1 MNTPITSR
9 IKRSPLLKYSPLK
22 NDKDPKAT
30 TGGTEKGEDREIE
43 VTEQREKPQVGA
55 FKRACGSKTD
65 GSTGTDPQTGKK
77 FKCAQA
83 EKGNEP
89 EETETVTTKKT
100 VPGEDLDYDTTL
112 YTKKKDKVVFD
123 PIEVRRQERAG
134 TVINRKVNKY
144 ERQMGKY
151 GTFDMEGNFTPDE
164 NLSQRDMRKLRQ
176 ASANL
181 KGAKSASSNVQAGR
195 ESGQNIGDRY
205 YGGQRQM
212 DKGER
217 TDAQQLA
224 EAKRQAQKENRQKIA
239 EEQNITT
246 GNSGQASK
254 AITPGQQIQ
263 NMAAEFDTSKYAL
276 DFNAGDYSSFLKMK
290 SSPAKKSLK
299 GNQYKLPQHLQEAIK
314 AAPGKLRTPM
324 KKGYFKNK

>member
-1 MNTPITSR
+1 MNKPITSR

-30 TGGTEKGEDREIE
+30 TGGSEPGDKKKVVTTSKSTYDGPKMSDEEWNALTPEERRKLNAAVGANEKGEII
-43 VTEQREKPQVGA
+43 T
-55 FKRACGSKTD
+55 
-65 GSTGTDPQTGKK
+65 QT
-77 FKCAQA
+77 
-83 EKGNEP
+83 
-89 EETETVTTKKT
+89 ETEVEGD
-100 VPGEDLDYDTTL
+100 PLDYDTTL
-112 YTKKKDKVVFD
+112 YTTKESKRVLD

-134 TVINRKVNKY
+134 IVANRKVNKY

-151 GTFDMEGNFTPDE
+151 GTFDMEGNFTPNE
-164 NLSQRDMRKLRQ
+164 NLSQREMRKLRQ
-176 ASANL
+176 AQANL
-181 KGAKSASSNVQAGR
+181 KGAKSASANVQAGR
-195 ESGQNIGDRY
+195 ETGMNINEQF
-205 YGGQRQM
+205 YGGQRKM

-217 TDAQQLA
+217 TDTQQLA
-224 EAKRQAQKENRQKIA
+224 EAKRQAQVERRQKIA
-239 EEQNITT
+239 EEQGITT

-276 DFNAGDYSSFLKMK
+276 DFKSGDYSSLLKMK
-290 SSPAKKSLK
+290 SSPAKKALK

>member
-30 TGGTEKGEDREIE
+30 SGGSEKGKDEVVTETKEVRTQASKDFESKCYNADGSRKRGVPGCKWADEEGTEA
-43 VTEQREKPQVGA
+43 P
-55 FKRACGSKTD
+55 
-65 GSTGTDPQTGKK
+65 
-77 FKCAQA
+77 
-83 EKGNEP
+83 N
-89 EETETVTTKKT
+89 ETETVTTKKT
-100 VPGEDLDYDTTL
+100 VPGKDLDYDTTL
-112 YTKKKDKVVFD
+112 YTKKEDKVVFD

-134 TVINRKVNKY
+134 TIINRKINKY

-151 GTFDMEGNFTPDE
+151 GTFDADGEFTANPD
-164 NLSQRDMRKLRQ
+164 LSQRDMRKLRQ
-176 ASANL
+176 ARANL

>member
-30 TGGTEKGEDREIE
+30 TGGSEPGDKKKVVTTSKSAYDGPKMSDEEWNALTPEKRRELNAA
-43 VTEQREKPQVGA
+43 VGA
-55 FKRACGSKTD
+55 NEQGEIIKKT
-65 GSTGTDPQTGKK
+65 
-77 FKCAQA
+77 
-83 EKGNEP
+83 
-89 EETETVTTKKT
+89 ETEVEGD
-100 VPGEDLDYDTTL
+100 PLDYDTTL

-134 TVINRKVNKY
+134 TIINRKINKY

-151 GTFDMEGNFTPDE
+151 GTFDADGEFTANPD
-164 NLSQRDMRKLRQ
+164 LSQRDMRKLRQ
-176 ASANL
+176 ARANL

>member
-30 TGGTEKGEDREIE
+30 TGGSEPGDKKKVITTSKSTYDGPKMSDEEWNALTPEKRRELNAA
-43 VTEQREKPQVGA
+43 VGA
-55 FKRACGSKTD
+55 NEQGEIIK
-65 GSTGTDPQTGKK
+65 QT
-77 FKCAQA
+77 
-83 EKGNEP
+83 
-89 EETETVTTKKT
+89 ETEVEGD
-100 VPGEDLDYDTTL
+100 PLDYDTTL
-112 YTKKKDKVVFD
+112 YTKKEDKVVFD

-134 TVINRKVNKY
+134 TIINRKINKY
-144 ERQMGKY
+144 ERQMGRY
-151 GTFDMEGNFTPDE
+151 GTFDEKGEFTANPD
-164 NLSQRDMRKLRQ
+164 LSQREMRKLRQ
-176 ASANL
+176 AQANL
-181 KGAKSASSNVQAGR
+181 KGAKSASANVQAGR

-205 YGGQRQM
+205 YGGQRQT

-217 TDAQQLA
+217 TPEQQLA
-224 EAKRQAQKENRQKIA
+224 EAKRQAQKERRQKVA

-276 DFNAGDYSSFLKMK
+276 DFKSGDYSSLLKMK
-290 SSPAKKSLK
+290 SSPAKKALK

>member
-30 TGGTEKGEDREIE
+30 TGGSVPGDKKKVVTTSKSTYDGPKMSDEEWNALTPEKRRELNAA
-43 VTEQREKPQVGA
+43 VGA
-55 FKRACGSKTD
+55 NEQGEIIK
-65 GSTGTDPQTGKK
+65 QT
-77 FKCAQA
+77 
-83 EKGNEP
+83 
-89 EETETVTTKKT
+89 ETEVEGD
-100 VPGEDLDYDTTL
+100 PIDYDTTL
-112 YTKKKDKVVFD
+112 YTKKESKRVLD

-134 TVINRKVNKY
+134 TVINRKINKY
-144 ERQMGKY
+144 ERQMGRY
-151 GTFDMEGNFTPDE
+151 GTFDEKGEFTANP
-164 NLSQRDMRKLRQ
+164 NLSQREMRKLRQ
-176 ASANL
+176 AKANL
-181 KGAKSASSNVQAGR
+181 KGAKSASANVQAGR
-195 ESGQNIGDRY
+195 ETGMNIGEQF

-217 TDAQQLA
+217 TDVQQTA
-224 EAKRQAQKENRQKIA
+224 EAKRQARLEEKQKIA
-239 EEQNITT
+239 DEKGITT

-254 AITPGQQIQ
+254 AIKPGQQIQ
-263 NMAAEFDTSKYAL
+263 NMAAEFDASKYAL
-276 DFNAGDYSSFLKMK
+276 DFNIGDYSNLLNKRSPANMK
-290 SSPAKKSLK
+290 SSPAKKALK